1 MTTETRNLRN
11 PLLGTECEGCRSSLS
26 EDNAAKGLARQE
38 ARPVH
43 RQFTVRV
50 CDTCL
55 EERNRETRIENA
67 KAMIPESFAWAG
79 FSAPELRA
87 RVVSTPAI
95 AQASAAV
102 LVPRVVFLGPAGSG
116 KTSLA
121 CAAMRARY
129 YATGEFFYFAPASTL
144 AMARARH
151 KLGAGDP
158 RELIEALQAPV
169 LLIDDLG
176 FEKPGPTSVNDVE
189 TVIYERHLHARPTWV
204 TTWMR
209 SDKARERYG
218 DGIARRLFEGA
229 TIIDC
234 GGMP

>member
-1 MTTETRNLRN
+1 M
-11 PLLGTECEGCRSSLS
+11 
-26 EDNAAKGLARQE
+26 
-38 ARPVH
+38 
-43 RQFTVRV
+43 
-50 CDTCL
+50 
-55 EERNRETRIENA
+55 
-67 KAMIPESFAWAG
+67 
-79 FSAPELRA
+79 SAPPRKL
-87 RVVSTPAI
+87 VIAI
-95 AQASAAV
+95 D
-102 LVPRVVFLGPAGSG
+102 GPAGSG

-121 CAAMRARY
+121 CAVLKARY
-129 YATGEFFYFAPASTL
+129 ILTGKFFQFAPASVI
-144 AMARARH
+144 AMARSRH

-158 RELIEALQAPV
+158 QEIVDALTAEV

-176 FEKPGPTSVNDVE
+176 FEKPGPTSVGDVE

-234 GGMP
+234 GASK